1 LTSRTL
7 VRKLAEFAV
16 TKKAIDIV
24 VIDLKP
30 ISSATDYFM
39 VCSADSEPQVKA
51 IAEAIREGAKSIDA
65 PLWHSEGYQ
74 ALSWVLLDFV
84 DVVVHVFL
92 KDAREFYN
100 LERLWSDAKLQRV
113 EDTGDGVRMR
123 SMTLARTRKSRT
135 AKNLTP

>member
-16 TKKAIDIV
+16 TKKATDIV
-24 VIDLKP
+24 IIDLKP
-30 ISSATDYFM
+30 ISSATDYFV

-51 IAEAIREGAKSIDA
+51 IADAVREGAKSIGVA
-65 PLWHSEGYQ
+65 LWHSEGYQ

-84 DVVVHVFL
+84 DVVVHILL

-113 EDTGDGVRMR
+113 EDTGDRVRIR
-123 SMTLARTRKSRT
+123 SVTSTRARKSRI
-135 AKNLTP
+135 AKKRAP